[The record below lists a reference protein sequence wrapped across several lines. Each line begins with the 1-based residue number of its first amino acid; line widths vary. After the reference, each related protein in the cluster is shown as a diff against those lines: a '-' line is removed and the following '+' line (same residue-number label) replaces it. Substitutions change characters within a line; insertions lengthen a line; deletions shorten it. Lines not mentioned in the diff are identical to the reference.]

1 MLPSWVAM
9 LMVCECLHSFQA
21 FYFSLELPSSSAPS
35 FHFFLGCFLLL
46 LQLFLRFFNNLREI
60 IYDLWLNFHLSYALL
75 VWPVFDANHLAFFL
89 MSGPKLKLFFFSF
102 DVEMDLLCSNI
113 NLCFYRAE
121 EWSPKNER

>member
-46 LQLFLRFFNNLREI
+46 LQLFLRFLFDLREVV
-60 IYDLWLNFHLSYALL
+60 YDLWLNFYLCYASL
-75 VWPVFDANHLAFFL
+75 VWPIFDTNHFAFFL
-89 MSGPKLKLFFFSF
+89 MPGPKLKLLLFVV
-102 DVEMDLLCSNI
+102 DVETDLSRSNI
-113 NLCFYRAE
+113 NLCFCGAE
-121 EWSPKNER
+121 ERSAKNER